1 MMDSN
6 TFKLIEGVF
15 NARDAQLL
23 VLNFYNEKIM
33 YHNRELLALRI
44 KNIENTTH
52 VEAKLES
59 LQSEKDRF
67 IAYLQTF
74 KDDQTLFELK
84 SSIQINP
91 ADSSTL

>member
-1 MMDSN
+1 MIDGN

-15 NARDAQLL
+15 NAQDAQLL

-44 KNIENTTH
+44 KNIENTAQ

-59 LQSEKDRF
+59 LQNEKERF
-67 IAYLQTF
+67 IAYLRTF
-74 KDDQTLFELK
+74 TDDQTRFELK
-84 SSIQINP
+84 GSIQIRL
-91 ADSSTL
+91 ADS